1 VRAIVDAGD
10 LYRALRE
17 VSKGKARK
25 SIPVLANAL
34 LEVRDGRLIVS
45 CYDLETWTDREVR
58 AMGAQNGAT
67 TVPVRLLRDLA
78 YVWTDAGPMLLEVAE
93 HPTMRKADL
102 VVTAARTYKRTVTPG
117 DPQPCVV
124 VMVTRFN
131 FMARIVATEAEQFP
145 PKPMPIEQ
153 GIAA

>member
-1 VRAIVDAGD
+1 MRAIVDAGD

-25 SIPVLANAL
+25 AIPVLANAL
-34 LEVRDGRLIVS
+34 LEVREGRLIVS

-78 YVWTDAGPMLLEVAE
+78 YVWKDSGPMLLEVAE
-93 HPTMRKADL
+93 HPTMRKPDS
-102 VVTAARTYKRTVTPG
+102 VSTAVRTYARTVTPG

-124 VMVTRFN
+124 VMVTRFG

-145 PKPMPIEQ
+145 SRPVVAEEV
-153 GIAA
+153 AA